1 MRWRRV
7 VRASVLSLTI
17 WFLPCPL
24 GPLCGLL
31 PTLIKKTAEGAED
44 GEDCFAGSS

>member
-1 MRWRRV
+1 MRWRLV

-17 WFLPCPL
+17 GFLRC
-24 GPLCGLL
+24 PLCGLL
-31 PTLIKKTAEGAED
+31 PTLIKKTAEGED